1 MHGLYCLSRPSES
14 HSTLAHKISA
24 YTHAND
30 QCVSR
35 LPPPNSSPRLE
46 CPVSSWP
53 KCTVWSRNPRRTQI
67 RLQLHFRCQ
76 ARIRRR
82 VSPHP
87 WRPRLGTHPRLDP
100 RLPSEQQAT
109 LDRLSVVLQACR
121 RRPHWRRRHRRRPQP
136 MCQLRTRPPIVQR
149 LPALRRLIPLL
160 LDWRSKFKTRSWRS
174 DSASPRSRGSIM
186 RKLGRFCL
194 T

>member
-14 HSTLAHKISA
+14 CSTLAYEISA
-24 YTHAND
+24 YTHVNH
-30 QCVSR
+30 QCVSL
-35 LPPPNSSPRLE
+35 LPQPNSSLRLE
-46 CPVSSWP
+46 CPASSWP
-53 KCTVWSRNPRRTQI
+53 KCTVWSRNPRRVQI
-67 RLQLHFRCQ
+67 RSQLLFRCQ

-87 WRPRLGTHPRLDP
+87 WRPRLGTRPRLDP
-100 RLPSEQQAT
+100 RLPSERRAT
-109 LDRLSVVLQACR
+109 QDRLSVVLRACR
-121 RRPHWRRRHRRRPQP
+121 RRPRWQRRHQKRRQP
-136 MCQLRTRPPIVQR
+136 MCQLRIRLPVVQR

-160 LDWRSKFKTRSWRS
+160 LDWRSKFKTRSWRRG
-174 DSASPRSRGSIM
+174 SASPRSRGSTM